1 MSTTARHA
9 LDTRANRR
17 VAKNHTTALMI
28 LVVMWSAAGVC
39 GLLFLSGTGREPSA
53 QPVVARPAAQTLSA
67 YPACELA
74 LAAEHARWQ
83 YSGIYSNPAQCDQ
96 PTVTPE
102 QYFRAWRTVGGEM
115 WNLIGD
121 TSHTTHAQN

>member
-9 LDTRANRR
+9 LDTRTSRR
-17 VAKNHTTALMI
+17 TPEERTTALMI
-28 LVVMWSAAGVC
+28 LVVMWSAVGVC
-39 GLLFLSGTGREPSA
+39 GLLFLSGAGREPAA
-53 QPVVARPAAQTLSA
+53 QPVVARPAAQTLPA

-83 YSGIYSNPAQCDQ
+83 YSGTYTNPAQCDQ
-96 PTVTPE
+96 PTVTTE
-102 QYFRAWRTVGGEM
+102 QYFRAWRTVGGET

-121 TSHTTHAQN
+121 TSAATHAQN